1 MKAFKKLYNLSVPYS
16 PILREEPIGPIF
28 SAKSSK
34 ANTQKL
40 LELTSRFS
48 QDKASV
54 QAK

>member
-16 PILREEPIGPIF
+16 PFLREEPIGPILVT
-28 SAKSSK
+28 KPPGPK
-34 ANTQKL
+34 TQKL

-54 QAK
+54 QDK